1 MFLLKT
7 DKAREELRPGRR
19 SLSQRE
25 RALLL
30 MADGRHTMTDFGPIF
45 GGVEEAGR
53 VARDLEAQGYLWWSG
68 PVPEG
73 AAPAAS
79 APMQPIRTR
88 DATPAMA
95 APARAAAHADEA
107 AGNAADNFDGKRSLA
122 TTRMFL
128 FDLCERMFARRDPAQ
143 AERLRE
149 ALREARDG
157 VTMLVVADTLLADI
171 EREAGAERAASI
183 RARIEKLLPAEALH

>member
-1 MFLLKT
+1 M
-7 DKAREELRPGRR
+7 
-19 SLSQRE
+19 SQRE

-30 MADGRHTMTDFGPIF
+30 MADGRHSMTDFSPLF

-53 VARDLEAQGYLWWSG
+53 VAQSLEAQGYLQWSA
-68 PVPEG
+68 PTG
-73 AAPAAS
+73 AATV
-79 APMQPIRTR
+79 QPIRTL
-88 DATPAMA
+88 
-95 APARAAAHADEA
+95 APAEAPATMTPDAGEPAPPAPANSADA
-107 AGNAADNFDGKRSLA
+107 FDGKRSLA

-157 VTMLVVADTLLADI
+157 VTMLVVAETMLADI
-171 EREAGAERAASI
+171 EQHAGAERAASI
-183 RARIEKLLPAEALH
+183 RERIDKLLPAATLH

>member
-53 VARDLEAQGYLWWSG
+53 VARDLEAQGYLRWSG

-73 AAPAAS
+73 AAPAATAS
-79 APMQPIRTR
+79 VQPIRTR
-88 DATPAMA
+88 DAAPAMA
-95 APARAAAHADEA
+95 APVRAGAHADEA

>member
-30 MADGRHTMTDFGPIF
+30 MADGRHSMTDFGPIF

-53 VARDLEAQGYLWWSG
+53 VARDLEAQGYLRWSG
-68 PVPEG
+68 PAPEG

-79 APMQPIRTR
+79 APVQPIRTR
-88 DATPAMA
+88 DAAPAMETPA
-95 APARAAAHADEA
+95 RTGAHADEA

-157 VTMLVVADTLLADI
+157 VTMLVVADTMLADI

>member
-30 MADGRHTMTDFGPIF
+30 MADGRHSMTDFGPIF

-53 VARDLEAQGYLWWSG
+53 VARDLEAQGYLRWSG
-68 PVPEG
+68 PAPEG
-73 AAPAAS
+73 AAPAAG
-79 APMQPIRTR
+79 APVQPIRTR
-88 DATPAMA
+88 DATPAVET
-95 APARAAAHADEA
+95 PARTGAHADEA

-128 FDLCERMFARRDPAQ
+128 FDLCERMFARRDPAL

-171 EREAGAERAASI
+171 KREAGAERAASI

>member
-30 MADGRHTMTDFGPIF
+30 MADGRHSMTDFGPIF

-53 VARDLEAQGYLWWSG
+53 VARDLEAQGYLRWSG

-79 APMQPIRTR
+79 APVQPIRTR
-88 DATPAMA
+88 DATPAVA
-95 APARAAAHADEA
+95 APARAGAHADEA

>member
-30 MADGRHTMTDFGPIF
+30 MADGRHSMTDFGPIF

-53 VARDLEAQGYLWWSG
+53 VARDLEAQGYLRWSG

-79 APMQPIRTR
+79 APVQPIRTR
-88 DATPAMA
+88 DAAPAMETPA
-95 APARAAAHADEA
+95 RTGAHADEA

-157 VTMLVVADTLLADI
+157 VTMLVVADTMLADI